1 MKAKHILL
9 QFAETP
15 EHDFIDTSIVEYD
28 YILNLNVFGP
38 VAGVLTDHLLL
49 QHPIAIGFEQHPGIV
64 LTWRLL
70 RREGIT
76 KLYLWLAMEARPF
89 FSCRKKAIVHRKNFP
104 ILFY

>member
-49 QHPIAIGFEQHPGIV
+49 QHPIAIGFEQHPGILLV
-64 LTWRLL
+64 RMYITIEKCTTLRLKMIPL
-70 RREGIT
+70 
-76 KLYLWLAMEARPF
+76 LVA
-89 FSCRKKAIVHRKNFP
+89 V
-104 ILFY
+104 

>member
-38 VAGVLTDHLLL
+38 VAGVLTDHLL
-49 QHPIAIGFEQHPGIV
+49 
-64 LTWRLL
+64 R
-70 RREGIT
+70 
-76 KLYLWLAMEARPF
+76 
-89 FSCRKKAIVHRKNFP
+89 
-104 ILFY
+104 